1 MQSQSEKGERFRSLH
16 QSGRLF
22 VMPNPWDAGTARILQ
37 HLGFE
42 ALATTSAGCAF
53 SLGRR
58 DGTGEVSLDD
68 LLANARQICSAT
80 DLPVSAD
87 LEDGFARRPA
97 DLAVT
102 IERAAEAG
110 LVGCSIEDAS
120 DGQIRDVADA
130 AERVAAAVAATSTLP
145 TPFLITAR
153 AENFLHGRPDI
164 DDTVRRLQA
173 YEEAGADVLY
183 APGLT
188 TIEQVQAITSS
199 LRSPVNVV
207 VGGWNAQ
214 MTVAELEATG
224 VARISVGG
232 GLARAALTALVGA
245 AREILER
252 GSFSY
257 AASALSEG
265 ELVGLF
271 GVNGARGRT
280 G

>member
-1 MQSQSEKGERFRSLH
+1 MPSQSEKGELFRALH
-16 QSGRLF
+16 ASGRLF
-22 VMPNPWDAGTARILQ
+22 VMPNPWDAGSARILQ

-58 DGTGEVSLDD
+58 DGRGEVSLDD
-68 LLANARQICSAT
+68 LLANARQICEAT

-87 LEDGFARRPA
+87 LEDGFAKRPSE
-97 DLAVT
+97 LAAT

-120 DGQIRDVADA
+120 NGTIRAVGDA
-130 AERVAAAVAATSTLP
+130 SERVAAAVAAARELA

-153 AENFLHGRPDI
+153 AENFLHGQPDI
-164 DDTVRRLQA
+164 ADTVRRLLA

-188 TIEQVQAITSS
+188 TIEQVRTITSA
-199 LRSPVNVV
+199 LRRPVNVV

-214 MTVAELEATG
+214 MTVVELEAAG
-224 VARISVGG
+224 VARVSVGG

-245 AREILER
+245 ANEIREH
-252 GSFSY
+252 GTFGY
-257 AASALSEG
+257 AASSLGEG
-265 ELVGLF
+265 ELFRLF
-271 GVNGARGRT
+271 EAR
-280 G
+280 

>member
-1 MQSQSEKGERFRSLH
+1 MQSQSEKGERFRALH

-68 LLANARQICSAT
+68 LLVNAEQICSAT

-87 LEDGFARRPA
+87 LEDGFARRPE

-130 AERVAAAVAATSTLP
+130 AERVAAAVAATSTLA

-153 AENFLHGRPDI
+153 AENFLHGRPDL
-164 DDTVRRLQA
+164 DDTVHRLRA

-188 TIEQVQAITSS
+188 TIEQVRAVTSS
-199 LRSPVNVV
+199 LSRPVNVV

-214 MTVAELEATG
+214 LTVADLEAAG

-232 GLARAALTALVGA
+232 GLARAALTALVCA
-245 AREILER
+245 AKEILER

-271 GVNGARGRT
+271 DVSGARGRT